1 MFNEEVGGNADMWP
15 PRRGR
20 DPKMLIAFRQTLTF
34 PQRKVAEM
42 VDVTKRDGRR
52 EPFVPEK
59 IVVSAMKA
67 GAPPDNARSIAQ
79 NIERDM
85 QEGMKTDEI
94 RRRVLEQLRA
104 ENPSWEQHW
113 LMYDESVKKR
123 APEIARPVMR

>member
-1 MFNEEVGGNADMWP
+1 ME
-15 PRRGR
+15 
-20 DPKMLIAFRQTLTF
+20 
-34 PQRKVAEM
+34 EM

-59 IVVSAMKA
+59 IVVSAIKA
-67 GAPPDNARSIAQ
+67 GAPPDDARSIAQ
-79 NIERDM
+79 TIERDA

-104 ENPSWEQHW
+104 RNPAWEKHW

-123 APEIARPVMR
+123 APEMARPAMR